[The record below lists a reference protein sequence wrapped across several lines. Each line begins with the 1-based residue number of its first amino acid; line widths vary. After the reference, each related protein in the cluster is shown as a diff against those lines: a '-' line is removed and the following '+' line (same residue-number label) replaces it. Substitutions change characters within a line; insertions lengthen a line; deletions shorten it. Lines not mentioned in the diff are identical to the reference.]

1 MERISNGREEG
12 GKEEGR
18 SERRGQEKEM
28 EGQLHIPEVST

>member
-12 GKEEGR
+12 GRRKEEA
-18 SERRGQEKEM
+18 RGEEKEM